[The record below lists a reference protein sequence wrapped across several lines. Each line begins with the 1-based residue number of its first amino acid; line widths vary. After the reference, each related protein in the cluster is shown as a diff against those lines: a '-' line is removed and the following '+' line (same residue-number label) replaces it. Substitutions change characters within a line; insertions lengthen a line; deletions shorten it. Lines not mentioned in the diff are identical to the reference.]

1 MSQIL
6 RKNPKRLNT
15 KKNLAYLSFIRNYL
29 PSFEQLGL
37 TINCFSFYC

>member
-1 MSQIL
+1 MSQIP

-15 KKNLAYLSFIRNYL
+15 KKNLANIVYSNYL

-37 TINCFSFYC
+37 TINCFSFHF

>member
-15 KKNLAYLSFIRNYL
+15 KKNLANLSFIQNYL

-37 TINCFSFYC
+37 TINCFSFHF